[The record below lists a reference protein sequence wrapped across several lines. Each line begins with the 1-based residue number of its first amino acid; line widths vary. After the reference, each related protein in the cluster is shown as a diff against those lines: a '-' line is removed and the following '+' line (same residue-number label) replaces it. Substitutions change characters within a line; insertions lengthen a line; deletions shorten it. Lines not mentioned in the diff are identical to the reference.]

1 MPRPEQEDIQTSH
14 DANLFDDDMED
25 NMEHA
30 ANIQT
35 PTQVETPAQVDHS
48 LARMTRMDK
57 REASRMDIDGAT
69 EQPPTGPDKKE
80 KLKTVRPGV

>member
-14 DANLFDDDMED
+14 DANLFDDDDEEMED
-25 NMEHA
+25 DMENA
-30 ANIQT
+30 AKIQ
-35 PTQVETPAQVDHS
+35 TPAQVDHS
-48 LARMTRMDK
+48 LARTTRMDK